1 MDLAFFVFLGAGVGL
16 LIGITGVGGGS
27 LMTPVLLSFGIPLHV
42 AVGTDLMY
50 AAVTKSGGIY
60 LHVLARSIQWRIVLL
75 LSAGSIPA
83 AMTTILLLK
92 FYFDSPTEYAGLI
105 TTSLGIMLILTSVAL
120 LFNPRPT
127 DRIKMA
133 EKYSSAITFLLGVA
147 LGVCVTLSSVG
158 AAAIATVL
166 LMLVYPRLRAF
177 DIIGTNLAHAVPLT
191 LVAGL
196 GHAILGNIDYVLL
209 GSLLVGSLPGIY
221 VGTRL
226 SHQIPDR
233 VLQPLLGIVLLAV
246 GVRFAIL

>member
-50 AAVTKSGGIY
+50 ASVTKSGGIY
-60 LHVLARSIQWRIVLL
+60 LHVLAKSIQWRIVLL

-83 AMTTILLLK
+83 AIATILLLR

-120 LFNPRPT
+120 LFNPQPT
-127 DRIKMA
+127 DRCEMA
-133 EKYSSAITFLLGVA
+133 CSSAITFLLGIV

-158 AAAIATVL
+158 AAAIATAL

-221 VGTRL
+221 VGTRI